1 MLCTNSTYTPPQVQT
16 SCSAGL
22 FSNSVRL
29 STIYS
34 SRMGYLLFYFILLV
48 ALNIFIALAIEF
60 VTRYALRR
68 PVRKIP
74 SAQNSGSSTPDTN
87 ESFANLQIEKMNSG
101 QRLKTKMRLL
111 LGGMA
116 FSILCLYI
124 RWVVNRLNKY
134 FCSLTIVN
142 AARFTEP

>member
-1 MLCTNSTYTPPQVQT
+1 MYEFHLQPATGANIMLGGIIFQFSKTVNDL
-16 SCSAGL
+16 L
-22 FSNSVRL
+22 FSDGIF
-29 STIYS
+29 TI
-34 SRMGYLLFYFILLV
+34 LFYFLV

-124 RWVVNRLNKY
+124 R
-134 FCSLTIVN
+134 
-142 AARFTEP
+142 